1 MLFQNR
7 YQQAVKFLCSLIPAK
22 SSLKI
27 LGSIKVSQKK
37 ESITY
42 EATDLDNFLRVRLPL
57 WGDIEGDFVVDAKQ
71 LPKAPKMFATKIAKD
86 KVHFGNLSLLAQE
99 ITEFPSL
106 ETGFFKK
113 PVWEQPCFSRHE
125 FLKIGKRAC
134 NYTAHNE
141 LHAVLEG
148 VCFRDGSFYA
158 TNGQYLLKAKVGLKA
173 KKGIEF
179 IIPRTFFKLL
189 SNDFVIDD
197 AIDLSV
203 FMADKDQGYIIA
215 RGMSFE
221 LVSKLLPG
229 EYPIIENVLPKE
241 MPHVFLIEREPF
253 LEVVKKAVL
262 YANKKSYMA
271 EMFPL
276 KDRKGLGVKV
286 QNKETGVEFVESIVA
301 KQISKKK
308 WDGCAFN
315 AKSMSVILADA
326 PGGIVTFKAGK
337 NKLSALTI
345 EPDSDSGLFFLL
357 MPLRT
362 FEEDGQEPNPNPES
376 TENKEQGKKAESKE
390 PVPEKEQAPVKA

>member
-1 MLFQNR
+1 MNCT
-7 YQQAVKFLCSLIPAK
+7 LC
-22 SSLKI
+22 LK
-27 LGSIKVSQKK
+27 G
-37 ESITY
+37 
-42 EATDLDNFLRVRLPL
+42 
-57 WGDIEGDFVVDAKQ
+57 FVFV
-71 LPKAPKMFATKIAKD
+71 
-86 KVHFGNLSLLAQE
+86 
-99 ITEFPSL
+99 
-106 ETGFFKK
+106 
-113 PVWEQPCFSRHE
+113 
-125 FLKIGKRAC
+125 
-134 NYTAHNE
+134 
-141 LHAVLEG
+141 
-148 VCFRDGSFYA
+148 DGSFYA

-197 AIDLSV
+197 EIDLSFSWRTKIRV
-203 FMADKDQGYIIA
+203 TSSPAGCRLSWF
-215 RGMSFE
+215 RN
-221 LVSKLLPG
+221 LLPG

-253 LEVVKKAVL
+253 LEFVKKAVL

-326 PGGIVTFKAGK
+326 PGGIVTFKAGE